1 MPKKMFEY
9 KMFNGSRDIWYTDS
23 LKGWFIV
30 KEKED
35 LYVLRK
41 GCIINNTIEFGM
53 NRYNTYKRLGDAK
66 TGLENKCKER
76 TKSIIK
82 QQILFNKL
90 KKEYEEQNKN
100 ETKVLDYAELD
111 KQVEKLKMKW
121 GLK

>member
-9 KMFNGSRDIWYTDS
+9 KTFNGSRDIWYTDS

-30 KEKED
+30 KEKENM
-35 LYVLRK
+35 YVLRK
-41 GCIINNTIEFGM
+41 GCIVGDTVEFGM
-53 NRYNTYKRLGDAK
+53 NRYNAYKRLGDAK

-76 TKSIIK
+76 TKAMVE

-90 KKEYEEQNKN
+90 KKEHEEQSKKENKS
-100 ETKVLDYAELD
+100 LDYAELD
-111 KQVEKLKMKW
+111 KQAERLKMKW